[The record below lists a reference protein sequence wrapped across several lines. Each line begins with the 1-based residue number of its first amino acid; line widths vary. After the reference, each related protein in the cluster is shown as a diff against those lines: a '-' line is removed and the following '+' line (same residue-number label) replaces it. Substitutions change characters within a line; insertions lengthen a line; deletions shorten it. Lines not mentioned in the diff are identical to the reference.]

1 MYKTEGNLEIINRFQ
16 YLNLEYEYNTHKIK
30 SVTGYTNIALA
41 RNRNEMTKKKK

>member
-16 YLNLEYEYNTHKIK
+16 YLNLEYEHNTYKIK

-41 RNRNEMTKKKK
+41 RNRNEMTKKK